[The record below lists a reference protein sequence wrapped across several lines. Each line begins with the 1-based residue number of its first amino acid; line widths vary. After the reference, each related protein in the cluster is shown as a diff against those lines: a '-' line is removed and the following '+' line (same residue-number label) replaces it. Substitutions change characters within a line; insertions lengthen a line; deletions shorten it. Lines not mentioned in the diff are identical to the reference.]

1 MSKLKIGQRQTR
13 QRAIIHDII
22 MQSER
27 PLTIANLVS
36 LAQEQ
41 QPKSVRRQYTARSTR
56 CSKPMKFRRCKC
68 RGVKRSTKKR
78 TCTITTTSNAMNAAR
93 STICPDAPASIF
105 RNSYRPVSDSQRM
118 NSHSMASALSVRD
131 GAPHGC
137 ACRCAASG
145 CAHALKSKAPNR
157 RRSHS

>member
-41 QPKSVRRQYTARSTR
+41 QPKIGQATIYRTVNALLEANEIQTVQM
-56 CSKPMKFRRCKC
+56 P
-68 RGVKRSTKKR
+68 GVKRSTKKR
-78 TCTITTTSNAMNAAR
+78 TCTITTTLNAMNAAR

-105 RNSYRPVSDSQRM
+105 RNSYRPVSGSQRM

-131 GAPHGC
+131 GAQHGC
-137 ACRCAASG
+137 ACRCAA
-145 CAHALKSKAPNR
+145 
-157 RRSHS
+157 